1 MTQETAG
8 IGHNNPPVSDA
19 EALAARLA
27 EDAAEVLKRAKDLL
41 EASDRIPASFE
52 DEDTAQKAAEFIK
65 RVNTCK
71 KALEDQRTK
80 AKEPFLLSG
89 RMVDTFF
96 KAHDKSLDS
105 AIAKAKAPLDAFTKA
120 KVEAE
125 RKRLAELEAQKR
137 QEAEAM
143 AAVAVAV
150 SHNDVGAG
158 EVAFEDALEAE
169 LSANKLQ
176 VASQAKSGLAAVRT
190 ETGVTA
196 SIRTTW
202 VGEVVDVS
210 VLDLEALR
218 FSIPAAALQTAL
230 NAYVRAGGRDLK
242 GAKIFEKSETVVR

>member
-1 MTQETAG
+1 ME
-8 IGHNNPPVSDA
+8 GHNNPPSDA
-19 EALAARLA
+19 EILSAKLA
-27 EDAAEVLKRAKDLL
+27 EDAAEILKRAKDLL
-41 EASDRIPASFE
+41 EASGRIPDSFE

-96 KAHDKSLDS
+96 KAHDQSLNA
-105 AIAKAKAPLDAFTKA
+105 AIAKVKVPLDAFTKA
-120 KVEAE
+120 KVDAE
-125 RKRLAELEAQKR
+125 RKRLVELEAQKR

-202 VGEVVDVS
+202 VGEVENIHT
-210 VLDLEALR
+210 LDLEALR
-218 FSIPAAALQTAL
+218 FLFKADDLQRAL
-230 NAYVRAGGRDLK
+230 NAYVRAGGRELK
-242 GAKIFEKSETVVR
+242 GAKIWEKSETVVR